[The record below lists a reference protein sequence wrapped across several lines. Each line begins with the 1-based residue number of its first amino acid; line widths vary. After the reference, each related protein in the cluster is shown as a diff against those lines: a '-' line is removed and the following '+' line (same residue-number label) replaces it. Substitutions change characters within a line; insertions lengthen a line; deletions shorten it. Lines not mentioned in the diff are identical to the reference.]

1 MMEDLKKPVNLT
13 IKRGAAYGLE
23 VTIHN
28 EESDPVNLTGYT
40 FKSQIR
46 ADWDKPLLAEFAVMV
61 ENAALGKVALSL
73 TADNTNKLPT
83 SGAKYDVFI
92 KNSDGVPACV
102 MAGDIRVIPALTR
115 NE

>member
-28 EESDPVNLTGYT
+28 EESDPVDLSGYSL
-40 FKSQIR
+40 KSQIR
-46 ADWDKPLLAEFAVMV
+46 ADWDKPLLAEFEVEI
-61 ENAALGKVALSL
+61 ENATLGKVVLSL
-73 TADNTNKLPT
+73 SAESTKKLPV
-83 SGAKYDVFI
+83 SGAKYDVFL
-92 KNSDGVPACV
+92 KNSDDVPACV

-115 NE
+115 DE

>member
-23 VTIHN
+23 VTINN
-28 EESDPVNLTGYT
+28 EYSDPVNLEGYT
-40 FKSQIR
+40 LKSQIR
-46 ADWDKPLLAEFAVMV
+46 ADWDKPLLAEFAVNF
-61 ENAALGKVALSL
+61 EDAALGKVVLSL
-73 TADNTNKLPT
+73 SAENTKRLPV
-83 SGAKYDVFI
+83 SGAKYDVFL

-115 NE
+115 DE